1 MSVFENQFTLNE
13 SIIFSEN
20 VEKST
25 FFTQISKA
33 MMQEVTELSDNFCGE
48 LSVRETGVGIRNVF
62 CETKNM
68 KHSDKCA
75 LRIPSYRN
83 SENVRKLKEER
94 PDEQS
99 ENQN

>member
-1 MSVFENQFTLNE
+1 MFENRSAPKGRFK
-13 SIIFSEN
+13 FSN
-20 VEKST
+20 NIEKSML
-25 FFTQISKA
+25 FTRISNA

-48 LSVRETGVGIRNVF
+48 LSVQETGVGIRNIF
-62 CETKNM
+62 FSEIKNM
-68 KHSDKCA
+68 KHTDKCA
-75 LRIPSYRN
+75 LRMPSYRN